1 MLLDCEE
8 LINIAFNFYS
18 NNYKIDNIFYNEIP
32 SSKFINY
39 FISEIYMN
47 TPVFKGGMVC
57 GGKSINRYNVILND
71 NDCVDINKSRF
82 EGETKT
88 RNLLKLFYF
97 FLVRPTSKT
106 ILDLQEII
114 KNYNFKKHSREKIN

>member
-1 MLLDCEE
+1 MSLDCEE
-8 LINIAFNFYS
+8 LIEIAFNFYL
-18 NNYKIDNIFYNEIP
+18 NKYKINNIFYNDLP

-47 TPVFKGGMVC
+47 TPVSRGGMVC
-57 GGKSINRYNVILND
+57 GDKSITEYNVILND

-97 FLVRPTSKT
+97 YLVKPTDKT
-106 ILDLQEII
+106 ILDLQNII
-114 KNYNFKKHSREKIN
+114 NNTFWF